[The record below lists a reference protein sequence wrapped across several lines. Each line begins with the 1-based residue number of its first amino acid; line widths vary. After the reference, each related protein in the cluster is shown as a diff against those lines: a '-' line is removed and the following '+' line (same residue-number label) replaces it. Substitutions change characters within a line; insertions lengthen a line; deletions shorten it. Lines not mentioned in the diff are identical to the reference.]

1 MRAFRLQNKSLSHHN
16 LELIEVVKRSHFS
29 SRGRPARGKRPDK
42 ETFRVS
48 LALST
53 SLEKV
58 SSDRKEHGLFVLASN
73 NMDKEEFSAQ
83 QALAGYKGLGAN
95 ERYFRF
101 LKDPH
106 FFADSFYVKK
116 PGRLSALLCVMTLSL
131 LIYHLCELKVRAAVK
146 SHDIVVKNLDNRKI
160 KNPTAKL
167 IFQHFVGLSQ
177 VIVMNESGS
186 ILHRFIEL
194 LNDFQTQ
201 LLAAL
206 GPPYLARYQNT

>member
-1 MRAFRLQNKSLSHHN
+1 MQNKSFSHHN
-16 LELIEVVKRSHFS
+16 LELVEITKISHFFS
-29 SRGRPARGKRPDK
+29 KGRPAKGKLPDK

-58 SSDRKEHGLFVLASN
+58 SSDRREHGLFVLASN
-73 NMDKEEFSAQ
+73 NMNKEEFSAKE
-83 QALAGYKGLGAN
+83 ALAGYKGLGAN
-95 ERYFRF
+95 ERHFRF

-146 SHDIVVKNLDNRKI
+146 RDDLVVKNLDNRRV

-167 IFQHFVGLSQ
+167 IFQHFVGTSQ
-177 VIVMNESGS
+177 ILVMNESS
-186 ILHRFIEL
+186 SVLYRFIEN
-194 LNDFQTQ
+194 LNDFQRQ

-206 GPPYLARYQNT
+206 GPPYLARYENS